1 MEKNLF
7 FNENLI
13 ETMRKNCRN
22 TIEFLIKENID
33 FFLTVEN
40 SVVEFNPELPSHILP
55 NDNNMIVF
63 HVVNYGLE
71 NIHFENDNIVV
82 EMGFGTENFGST
94 LNIPIWSIFQI
105 NIGNQV
111 QKEPLFINILGIKAS
126 EIKRHLSV
134 NIGVNK
140 STNIFLNNPENEN
153 LLK

>member
-22 TIEFLIKENID
+22 TIEFLVKENID
-33 FFLTVEN
+33 FFITVEKE
-40 SVVEFNPELPSHILP
+40 VIDFEPELPSNILP
-55 NDNNMIVF
+55 NNNDMVVF
-63 HVVNYGLE
+63 HIINYGLE
-71 NIHFENDNIVV
+71 NIHFENDNVIV
-82 EMGFGTENFGST
+82 EMGFGSDNFGST
-94 LNIPIWSIFQI
+94 LTIPIWSIFQI
-105 NIGNQV
+105 NIGSQV
-111 QKEPLFINILGIKAS
+111 QKEPLLINILGIKAT

-134 NIGVNK
+134 NIGVDK